1 MKEILLLVAL
11 TFLSGS
17 ISAQIQEGDK
27 IISEQAYNEL
37 VGLKHSYK
45 RTKEELSQAQK
56 ENDSLS
62 YAIKL
67 IFRKLEILEKEN
79 DVLIAQL
86 RIKDNL
92 LTENYLEIRDL
103 NRQISAAR
111 ASTNEWKNKYLASPR
126 YKDRAQTAT
135 AWAIFTSAGALGTLI
150 AEEHQLQVAIGVII
164 TSAVFAFFIHK
175 RQSFKTK

>member
-11 TFLSGS
+11 IFLSGS

-37 VGLKHSYK
+37 IGLKHSYK
-45 RTKEELSQAQK
+45 RAKEELSQLQK

-79 DVLIAQL
+79 DELIAQL

-92 LTENYLEIRDL
+92 LTENYLQIRDHR
-103 NRQISAAR
+103 RQVSAAR
-111 ASTNEWKNKYLASPR
+111 ANTNEWKNKYLASPR

-135 AWAIFTSAGALGTLI
+135 AWAVFTSVGALGTLI
-150 AEEHQLQVAIGVII
+150 AEEHKMKVAIGVIV
-164 TSAVFAFFIHK
+164 TGAVFGFFIHK
-175 RQSFKTK
+175 KQSFKAK